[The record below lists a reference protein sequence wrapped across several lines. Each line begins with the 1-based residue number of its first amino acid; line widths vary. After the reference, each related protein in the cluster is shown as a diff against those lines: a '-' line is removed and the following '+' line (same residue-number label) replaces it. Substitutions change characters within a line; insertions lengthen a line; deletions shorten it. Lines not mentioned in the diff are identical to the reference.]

1 MPGNG
6 VREGGIFFPGN
17 VLNLQLTN
25 SVGLAILLPN
35 SLKEMIGGKEE
46 DVSNKLY
53 FHCAFIS
60 LSEDT

>member
-1 MPGNG
+1 MELGKG
-6 VREGGIFFPGN
+6 VFFFPGN

-35 SLKEMIGGKEE
+35 SLEEMIGGKEE

-53 FHCAFIS
+53 FHSVFIS